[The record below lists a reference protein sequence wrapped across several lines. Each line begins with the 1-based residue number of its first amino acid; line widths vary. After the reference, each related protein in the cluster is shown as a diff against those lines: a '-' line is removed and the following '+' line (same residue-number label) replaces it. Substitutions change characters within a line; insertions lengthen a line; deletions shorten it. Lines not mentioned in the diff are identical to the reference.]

1 LQHLF
6 YIDGLRRVGAV
17 FQINDLTRE
26 EWDGLL
32 VIEGVRI
39 EVERERMNKAEEKA
53 KIQAVLQKG
62 KR

>member
-1 LQHLF
+1 
-6 YIDGLRRVGAV
+6 LRRVGAV

-39 EVERERMNKAEEKA
+39 EIERERMNKAEEKA